1 LSAVREEK
9 ETVRKLAA
17 IFAADVEGF
26 SRQMGQDELGTLR
39 QLTAC
44 RAILDERIAAYRGRI
59 GSAGD
64 SVIADFEGARS
75 TLATAP
81 ADRAP
86 LRRIR
91 DAAAGRV

>member
-1 LSAVREEK
+1 
-9 ETVRKLAA
+9 
-17 IFAADVEGF
+17 
-26 SRQMGQDELGTLR
+26 MGQDELGTLR

-59 GSAGD
+59 FGSVGD